1 MGGDSD
7 HEKPFRWQPRY
18 SKICAVGGLFALT
31 LLFQYWDLV
40 RATIRGDPFTSS
52 RGITWAATQGWPQR
66 VHYSDY
72 ECPWPPDRRGCQ
84 DVFKNADVEGACA
97 ARADCNAACIF
108 CRWGRED
115 SASPCPDSVLGPSPE
130 VRAACPAR
138 VPPANLPGRSAA
150 DASGCLSSMGL
161 RPHPSQQLRGEILDV
176 ICQELRRAKARNAGA
191 TQSVDDVGANL
202 LVFSLGHDSPMW
214 LALNHAGLTRF
225 VETSKEWVAMQQP
238 NIQAVTLLA
247 EYGHHYGEAYG
258 IRCDPDRLGHFL
270 RTMPPTLRRTCWD
283 VILVDA
289 PNGWAPGRMGAI
301 YTAAQLAGP
310 HTVVF
315 VEDCERMVEG
325 NYALWHL
332 RKGRELRAISNGH
345 GGITCMI
352 YPAGE

>member
-7 HEKPFRWQPRY
+7 HENPLRCWPLC

-150 DASGCLSSMGL
+150 DARGCLSSMGS

-315 VEDCERMVEG
+315 VDDCERMVES
-325 NYALWHL
+325 NYAMWHL
-332 RKGRELRAISNGH
+332 HKGRELRSIDNGH
-345 GGITCMI
+345 GGLTCMI
-352 YPAGE
+352 FPAGE